1 VTDTKQDGGRE
12 RELAAKQAERL
23 ERFPATGR
31 PVLDRAIGAFNVG
44 RESLTVL
51 AMVLDDGRQNAVQR
65 LDAAVCAAARAR
77 AAAGAFLDTVTAAHQ
92 RAGQPPARYEVTC
105 PECGKANVT
114 AWNDDVPPGGVDPVK
129 CKTCGF
135 MILSESEGN
144 PVAIPEN
151 GGETMPSAAGEP
163 MPEGPATA
171 SADES
176 EPGRESVRHDG
187 AVNLTDSQKVTAINE
202 LAHGAW
208 TSGVAATESL
218 GESDNYVSELGARV
232 EENVEEARHFFAE
245 ALERTEI
252 ALRLIQSW
260 RAGDPAQSPSC
271 ETDEESGSHEMM
283 RRGDQKRR
291 SERHP

>member
-1 VTDTKQDGGRE
+1 MTETEQDGSRE
-12 RELAAKQAERL
+12 RERAAREAEGL
-23 ERFPATGR
+23 GRFPAADR

-77 AAAGAFLDTVTAAHQ
+77 DAAGTFLDTVTAARQ
-92 RAGQPPARYEVTC
+92 RAGRPPARYEVTC

-129 CKTCGF
+129 CKTCGY

-144 PVAIPEN
+144 PAAVPEN
-151 GGETMPSAAGEP
+151 GVGTARSAAGAP
-163 MPEGPATA
+163 VPERQAGANA
-171 SADES
+171 QES
-176 EPGRESVRHDG
+176 EPGRETPRRNG
-187 AVNLTDSQKVTAINE
+187 ALNLTDSQKVTAINE

-232 EENVEEARHFFAE
+232 GENVEEARHFFAE